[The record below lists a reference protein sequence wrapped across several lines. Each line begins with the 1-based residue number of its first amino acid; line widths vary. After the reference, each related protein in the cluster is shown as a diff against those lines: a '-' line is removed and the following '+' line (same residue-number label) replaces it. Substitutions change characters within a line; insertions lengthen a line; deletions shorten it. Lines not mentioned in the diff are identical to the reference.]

1 MVTDS
6 PVVFLFVVVVG
17 ALVLGSEMGASGKDE
32 MMCLDN
38 QSDVSIA
45 DQQMMTSDARTMQ
58 VQVTPLLRTD
68 SVANAIST
76 HDSSGMRPRAFNSL
90 MLHVTVSI
98 TNG

>member
-1 MVTDS
+1 MTGSPDVFLLF
-6 PVVFLFVVVVG
+6 PVVD
-17 ALVLGSEMGASGKDE
+17 ALVLGSTMGASGKDE

-38 QSDVSIA
+38 QSDVSIV